1 MGVPGPKSRSA
12 RGGYMKKKFDITT
25 PFSTESAILI
35 PVLIIAGLGIAMVYS
50 ASANIS
56 LTDHGTPMHYAR
68 RQSLFFAMGIGVM
81 YLGALFPHRHLRKL
95 AYPLLVLSFILMV
108 GVMTPL
114 GAGAGGACRWLTIKG
129 FTFQPSELAKLALV
143 IYLAYSLAAKQEE
156 LHHFFIGFLPHAL
169 ILGILAGFLVFQKDM
184 GTIVIMCCI
193 TWAMMFIAGVPLTHL
208 LSIVP
213 LMTPF
218 IYFFVYRVEYR
229 MERILTFIHP
239 WQDPLDAGYQ
249 LTHSLKAFGSGGL
262 FGKGI
267 GLGFQTAHYLPKP
280 HTDFIFSV
288 IGEELGLMGV
298 LTTLL
303 LYTLILRRGAAIA
316 RSADTFFGSF
326 LAAGI
331 TMHLGLQVIINIG
344 VTLGLLPTKGLT
356 LPFVSYG
363 GTSLVMSMA
372 AMGILMN
379 IGRTGTVMSQEKPSA
394 SRTTPQ
400 PSYRASLK
408 RRALGQ
414 TR

>member
-1 MGVPGPKSRSA
+1 
-12 RGGYMKKKFDITT
+12 MKKKFDITI

-50 ASANIS
+50 ASANLS
-56 LTDHGTPMHYAR
+56 LADHGSPMHYAR
-68 RQSLFFAMGIGVM
+68 RQSLFFGMGMVTM

-95 AYPLLVLSFILMV
+95 AYPLLVLSVVLMA

-129 FTFQPSELAKLALV
+129 ITFQPSELTKLALV
-143 IYLAYSLAAKQEE
+143 VYLAYSLAAKQEQ
-156 LHHFFIGFLPHAL
+156 LHHFFIGFVPHAL
-169 ILGILAGFLVFQKDM
+169 VLGLLAGLLVFQKDM
-184 GTIVIMCCI
+184 GTIVIICCI
-193 TWAMMFIAGVPLTHL
+193 TWGMMFIAGVPLTHL

-218 IYFFVYRVEYR
+218 IYFFVYRVAYR
-229 MERILTFIHP
+229 MERILTFLHP
-239 WQDPLDAGYQ
+239 WEDPLDAGYQ

-280 HTDFIFSV
+280 HTDFIFAV
-288 IGEELGLMGV
+288 IGEELGLIGV
-298 LTTLL
+298 LTTLV
-303 LYTLILRRGAAIA
+303 LYSLILRRGAAIA
-316 RSADTFFGSF
+316 RSADTLFGNF

-331 TMHLGLQVIINIG
+331 TMQLGLQVIINIG

-363 GTSLVMSMA
+363 GTSLVVSMT

-379 IGRTGTVMSQEKPSA
+379 IGRTGTQTLQEKPSS
-394 SRTTPQ
+394 SRKSTAHSP
-400 PSYRASLK
+400 RASLK
-408 RRALGQ
+408 RRAFGQ